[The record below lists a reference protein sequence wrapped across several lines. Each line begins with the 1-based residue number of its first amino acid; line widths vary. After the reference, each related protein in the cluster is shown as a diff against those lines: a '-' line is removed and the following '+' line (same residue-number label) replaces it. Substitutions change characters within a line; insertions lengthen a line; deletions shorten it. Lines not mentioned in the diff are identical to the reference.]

1 MQWGRLSWSRILS
14 HWISMIWPELKSAPV
29 LGGFWRNLTA
39 MQVNTV
45 AVCQT
50 QVRCLPRLHLFFFWV
65 SLTCVASIII
75 TQNCLWPQK
84 IPFSKAARWVMRRP
98 FGSNVFFF
106 PSQIM
111 CCSLSPVC
119 FEASV
124 CSLFSV
130 CGGKHVWRWTACKLS
145 VFHNTKTV
153 WEVES
158 SCWLWLAVSCCDI
171 HSVWLSWIIALIN

>member
-1 MQWGRLSWSRILS
+1 MLWSRERRGWLFDCVSLLSASPSSLFSVLDLLWWTLMQWGRLSWSRILS

-50 QVRCLPRLHLFFFWV
+50 LVRCLPRLHLFFFWV
-65 SLTCVASIII
+65 SWTCVASIII

-111 CCSLSPVC
+111 CCCVFWGQRLLIVQWPRWKACVKVN
-119 FEASV
+119 SV
-124 CSLFSV
+124 
-130 CGGKHVWRWTACKLS
+130 
-145 VFHNTKTV
+145 
-153 WEVES
+153 
-158 SCWLWLAVSCCDI
+158 
-171 HSVWLSWIIALIN
+171 